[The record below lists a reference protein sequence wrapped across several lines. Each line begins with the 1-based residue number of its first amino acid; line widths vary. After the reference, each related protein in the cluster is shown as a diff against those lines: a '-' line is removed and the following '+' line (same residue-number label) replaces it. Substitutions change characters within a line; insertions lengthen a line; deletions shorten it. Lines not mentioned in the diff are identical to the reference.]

1 MPRSE
6 SVPGSFLKFSLKAIT
21 VQPEGLQVPAEPY
34 HQGHIARRCVKWV
47 RLRSHDVVKTPKSAI
62 KTLCNSRLLR
72 SHMRLKKNRP
82 YNIWLK
88 SQGHYLLCF
97 STSKTVGAN
106 SVHFRHETRTR
117 YSLKAT
123 NKIPPT
129 LENKNVP
136 ILRSQNTQNTRMPL
150 KTGSEQSVKLLFIGQ
165 WNFDPFQMDQ
175 PKTRLITKYT
185 REN

>member
-1 MPRSE
+1 MRFSALNLA
-6 SVPGSFLKFSLKAIT
+6 SQLKSI
-21 VQPEGLQVPAEPY
+21 
-34 HQGHIARRCVKWV
+34 
-47 RLRSHDVVKTPKSAI
+47 
-62 KTLCNSRLLR
+62 CNSRLLR

-82 YNIWLK
+82 YNHWLK

-106 SVHFRHETRTR
+106 SVRLRHETRTR

-123 NKIPPT
+123 TKISPT

-136 ILRSQNTQNTRMPL
+136 IRRSRDTQNTRTPL
-150 KTGSEQSVKLLFIGQ
+150 KTGSEQSVKVFFIRQ

-175 PKTRLITKYT
+175 PKTRLIST
-185 REN
+185 